1 MKMGSYVRLATGVS
15 CPGGGEVAAVG
26 RCFEEHAGAR
36 ASAALGTGTGTG
48 IGCQFLGLM
57 QIGWCPSESCNV
69 TVANVTCEFF
79 RHTLR
84 GQA

>member
-1 MKMGSYVRLATGVS
+1 MQQLDGVLRNMLAHV
-15 CPGGGEVAAVG
+15 
-26 RCFEEHAGAR
+26 HLLHL
-36 ASAALGTGTGTG
+36 ALGTGT
-48 IGCQFLGLM
+48 GCQFLGLM

-79 RHTLR
+79 RHALR